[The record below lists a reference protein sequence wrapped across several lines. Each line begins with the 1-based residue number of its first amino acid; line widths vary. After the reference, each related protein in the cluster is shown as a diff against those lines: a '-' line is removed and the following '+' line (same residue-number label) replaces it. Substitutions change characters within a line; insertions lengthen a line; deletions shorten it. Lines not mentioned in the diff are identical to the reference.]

1 MDVFLAQHCRLKA
14 EKLKFGFETK
24 ALSKKS
30 EKGKKQRDKYR
41 KRRTIGDP
49 LPSTDRSRTIEGED
63 DEKQYSKDLI
73 GSLLRLI
80 SRETESYE
88 SFNRR
93 QNCSTCS
100 Q

>member
-1 MDVFLAQHCRLKA
+1 MPNLTNFQVEGAKREEIRMDVFLAQHCRLKA

-49 LPSTDRSRTIEGED
+49 FTID
-63 DEKQYSKDLI
+63 
-73 GSLLRLI
+73 GS
-80 SRETESYE
+80 
-88 SFNRR
+88 F
-93 QNCSTCS
+93 
-100 Q
+100 